1 MPAGVFYKEDNE
13 NMTGLYFLDPRLTA
27 EDYENMAKETAGRN
41 SEMLERN
48 GGDLD
53 DCFVSAACHQVTVRV
68 YHMLA
73 DLARNGGMH
82 PFTVLKTMDGR
93 RVNAKVIRNRY
104 DRMVW
109 ALLDRDDR
117 IIGFAP
123 YKPSRPQTLARRGYI
138 EAKEELPAAVFL
150 VASSAGLAG
159 MYPIYIPD
167 RRRFIQYKEENKNEE
182 DTLDQQPVNLQV
194 GSSLR

>member
-1 MPAGVFYKEDNE
+1 
-13 NMTGLYFLDPRLTA
+13 MTGLYFLDPRLTA
-27 EDYENMAKETAGRN
+27 EDYEKMAKETASRN

-53 DCFVSAACHQVTVRV
+53 DCFVSAACHQVTTRV

-73 DLARNGGMH
+73 DLARKGGMH
-82 PFTVLKTMDGR
+82 PFTVLKTLDDR
-93 RVNAKVIRNRY
+93 LVNAKVIRNRY
-104 DRMVW
+104 DRTVW

-123 YKPSRPQTLARRGYI
+123 YKPARPQTLARRGYI
-138 EAKEELPAAVFL
+138 EAEEELPAAVFL
-150 VASSAGLAG
+150 VASGAGMAGLAG

-167 RRRFIQYKEENKNEE
+167 RRKFIQYKEENNGRN
-182 DTLDQQPVNLQV
+182 TLDKQPVDLQV
-194 GSSLR
+194 CR